1 MPFELGRALLVKGHV
16 ERRARRRAAA
26 RISLGRALGI
36 FEELGAT
43 LWAAKARGEL
53 DRLGAP
59 TTAGELTATELRV
72 ARMAAEGSTN
82 AEIAARLQISRRTV
96 ESNLARAY
104 GKLGIRG
111 RAQLSAAL
119 AARSGG

>member
-1 MPFELGRALLVKGHV
+1 
-16 ERRARRRAAA
+16 
-26 RISLGRALGI
+26 
-36 FEELGAT
+36 
-43 LWAAKARGEL
+43 
-53 DRLGAP
+53 
-59 TTAGELTATELRV
+59 
-72 ARMAAEGSTN
+72 MAAEGSTN